1 MTAPA
6 PFLALPML
14 IQETSM
20 RAAFS
25 LLALVIVAAIVLSLA
40 KKQASALKPAGPGAA
55 SAPAA
60 GGALPRPKDVGQQV
74 QTQID
79 DAARRAA
86 EAAASATQ

>member
-1 MTAPA
+1 
-6 PFLALPML
+6 
-14 IQETSM
+14 M
-20 RAAFS
+20 RAVFS

-40 KKQASALKPAGPGAA
+40 KKQVTALKPASADAA

-60 GGALPRPKDVGQQV
+60 GAALPRPKDVGQQV
-74 QTQID
+74 QTQVD

>member
-1 MTAPA
+1 
-6 PFLALPML
+6 
-14 IQETSM
+14 M

-40 KKQASALKPAGPGAA
+40 KKQATSLKPAAPAGA
-55 SAPAA
+55 SAPA
-60 GGALPRPKDVGQQV
+60 GAAPTRPADVGQQV
-74 QTQID
+74 QGQVD